1 MGGSMYSDLKAR
13 IVEVARFLEEK
24 GLNHGRSGNIS
35 IRIPGVNHV
44 LITPS
49 GLVKSR
55 LNIEDIVV
63 VDQNGVVIEGRN
75 KPSSEINL
83 HLAIYRARMDA
94 NAVIHAHTIYATAL
108 AVARK
113 PLPVIIEEAVLI
125 LGGDIR
131 VAEFAPY
138 GTTQLAENAVKALE
152 GRKSVLLANHG
163 VISIGESLED
173 ALEALV
179 LTERLSQVYILSEL
193 LTNGKTPLVP
203 DHAITRLIRK

>member
-1 MGGSMYSDLKAR
+1 MYEDLKAR
-13 IVEVARFLEEK
+13 IAEVARYLEEH

-35 IRIPGVNHV
+35 IRVPGVNHV

-55 LNIEDIVV
+55 LNTDDIVV
-63 VDQNGVVIEGRN
+63 VDLNGSIVEGAR

-83 HLAIYRARMDA
+83 HLAIYRARSEV

-108 AVARK
+108 AVARR
-113 PLPVIIEEAVLI
+113 PLPVIIEEAVLV
-125 LGGDIR
+125 LGGDVR

-138 GTTQLAENAVKALE
+138 GTIQLAENAVRALE
-152 GRKSVLLANHG
+152 GRKAVLLANHG
-163 VISIGESLED
+163 VVAVGGSLEEALESLI
-173 ALEALV
+173 

-193 LTNGKTPLVP
+193 LTNGKTPQVP
-203 DHAITRLIRK
+203 SEAVSRLLSR

>member
-1 MGGSMYSDLKAR
+1 MYSDLKAR
-13 IVEVARFLEEK
+13 IVEVTRLLEEK
-24 GLNHGRSGNIS
+24 GLNYGRSGNVS
-35 IRIPGVNHV
+35 IRIPGINHV

-55 LNIEDIVV
+55 LNIDDIVV

-83 HLAIYRARMDA
+83 HLAIYRTRGDV

-108 AVARK
+108 AVARR
-113 PLPVIIEEAVLI
+113 PLPVIIEEAALI

-138 GTTQLAENAVKALE
+138 GTIQLAENVVRALE
-152 GRKSVLLANHG
+152 GRKSALLANHG
-163 VISIGESLED
+163 VVSVGESLEE
-173 ALEALV
+173 ALEVLV
-179 LTERLSQVYILSEL
+179 LTERLSQIYLLSEL
-193 LTNGKTPLVP
+193 LTNGKTPLIP
-203 DHAITRLIRK
+203 DEVISRLKK

>member
-1 MGGSMYSDLKAR
+1 MYEDLKAR
-13 IVEVARFLEEK
+13 ITEVARYLEEH

-35 IRIPGVNHV
+35 IRVPGVNHV

-55 LNIEDIVV
+55 LNTDDIVV
-63 VDQNGVVIEGRN
+63 VDLNGSIVEGAR

-83 HLAIYRARMDA
+83 HLAIYRARPEV

-108 AVARK
+108 AVARR
-113 PLPVIIEEAVLI
+113 PLPVIIEEAVLV
-125 LGGDIR
+125 LGGDVR

-138 GTTQLAENAVKALE
+138 GTIQLAENAVRALE
-152 GRKSVLLANHG
+152 GRKAVLLANHG
-163 VISIGESLED
+163 VVAVGGSLEEALESLI
-173 ALEALV
+173 

-193 LTNGKTPLVP
+193 LTNGKTPQVP
-203 DHAITRLIRK
+203 SETVSRLLNR

>member
-1 MGGSMYSDLKAR
+1 MYDDLKAR
-13 IVEVARFLEEK
+13 IAEVARYLEEH

-35 IRIPGVNHV
+35 IRVPGVNHV

-55 LNIEDIVV
+55 LNTDDIVV
-63 VDQNGVVIEGRN
+63 VDLNGSIVEGAR

-83 HLAIYRARMDA
+83 HLAIYRARPEV

-108 AVARK
+108 AVARR
-113 PLPVIIEEAVLI
+113 PLPVIIEEAVLV
-125 LGGDIR
+125 LGGDVR

-138 GTTQLAENAVKALE
+138 GTTQLAENVVRALE
-152 GRKSVLLANHG
+152 GRKTVLLANHG
-163 VISIGESLED
+163 VVAVGGNLEEALESLI
-173 ALEALV
+173 

-193 LTNGKTPLVP
+193 LTNGKTPQVP
-203 DHAITRLIRK
+203 SEAVSRLLSR

>member
-1 MGGSMYSDLKAR
+1 MYEDLKAR
-13 IVEVARFLEEK
+13 IAEVARYLEEH

-35 IRIPGVNHV
+35 IRVPGVNHV

-55 LNIEDIVV
+55 LNTDDIVV
-63 VDQNGVVIEGRN
+63 VDLNGSIVEGAR

-83 HLAIYRARMDA
+83 HLAIYRARPEV

-108 AVARK
+108 AVARR
-113 PLPVIIEEAVLI
+113 PLPIIIEEAVLV
-125 LGGDIR
+125 LGGDVR

-138 GTTQLAENAVKALE
+138 GTIQLAENAVRALE
-152 GRKSVLLANHG
+152 GRKAVLLANHG
-163 VISIGESLED
+163 VVAVGGSLEEALESLI
-173 ALEALV
+173 

-193 LTNGKTPLVP
+193 LTNGKTPQVP
-203 DHAITRLIRK
+203 SEAVLRLLSR